1 MIQLTDK
8 HKLLKHFKS
17 NQLNKS
23 LTMFEWS
30 NLPDTIPQV
39 ELEKMLQINGYAV
52 IAEYQGKLYAFQAG
66 FSGQDPYNQPTKA
79 IVNNPAL
86 KNNTTYTIGEDCIV
100 IKNDDMK
107 QGLNGIYE
115 YYGQRLI
122 ENQITMLM
130 TDYNLRM
137 PFTISSSDD
146 QTTQSAKMYLKKIID
161 GSLGVIGEQKLF
173 KALSVTPTNSKQTAT
188 FADLYGYQQFIIAQL
203 NNTIGLATNNNMK
216 RERLTTNEIEVNKNA
231 SYPLVDNMLKNRQ
244 QAVDAIN
251 EMFNTDVSVEYSSIW
266 RGINDNS
273 DNSISDNGNDE
284 NNSTVPNNDI
294 TIADNSNKAVNV
306 NDDPNGNSD
315 GNNSADGAN
324 QSTTGG
330 NEQPKETNQ
339 KSEQPADENVTTEPQ
354 ADNEPTEKTRET
366 SKEDVENEPENNDT
380 DNNDKPDGN
389 DENVSDKSSDDDT
402 PSNDDDVSNDET
414 TNDDENRSTLNDL
427 PEKKE
432 RDKK

>member
-8 HKLLKHFKS
+8 HKLLKQFKS

-30 NLPDTIPQV
+30 NLPETIPAV

-52 IAEYQGKLYAFQAG
+52 IAKYQGNLYAFQAG

-79 IVNNPAL
+79 LVNNPAL

-173 KALSVTPTNSKQTAT
+173 KALSVTPTNSKQTAS

-251 EMFNTDVSVEYSSIW
+251 EMFDVNVSVEYSSIW

-273 DNSISDNGNDE
+273 DNSISDNDNVITV
-284 NNSTVPNNDI
+284 NSD
-294 TIADNSNKAVNV
+294 KAVNA
-306 NDDPNGNSD
+306 DDEFNGNSD
-315 GNNSADGAN
+315 SDNTSNGVN
-324 QSTTGG
+324 QSTTGSD
-330 NEQPKETNQ
+330 EQPKETNK
-339 KSEQPADENVTTEPQ
+339 KSERPADENGTETPQ
-354 ADNEPTEKTRET
+354 PDNEPTKGTRET
-366 SKEDVENEPENNDT
+366 SKEKVDNEPENDDK
-380 DNNDKPDGN
+380 DNNDKSDSN
-389 DENVSDKSSDDDT
+389 DENVSDNTSDDDT
-402 PSNDDDVSNDET
+402 PSNDDDVSS
-414 TNDDENRSTLNDL
+414 DDEK
-427 PEKKE
+427 KKE

>member
-8 HKLLKHFKS
+8 HKMLKQFKS

-30 NLPDTIPQV
+30 NLPETIPQV

-52 IAEYQGKLYAFQAG
+52 IAKYQGNLYAFQAG

-79 IVNNPAL
+79 LVNNPAL
-86 KNNTTYTIGEDCIV
+86 KNNTTYTIGENCIV

-203 NNTIGLATNNNMK
+203 NNAIGLATNNNMK

-244 QAVDAIN
+244 QAVEAIN
-251 EMFNTDVSVEYSSIW
+251 EMFDVDISVEYSSIW
-266 RGINDNS
+266 RGINDN
-273 DNSISDNGNDE
+273 
-284 NNSTVPNNDI
+284 
-294 TIADNSNKAVNV
+294 TIADNSDKAVNT
-306 NDDPNGNSD
+306 DELNGNSNSDNSTD
-315 GNNSADGAN
+315 GTN
-324 QSTTGG
+324 QSVISSD
-330 NEQPKETNQ
+330 EQPKETDQ
-339 KSEQPADENVTTEPQ
+339 ISEQPADENGTETPQ
-354 ADNEPTEKTRET
+354 TDNEPTKETRET
-366 SKEDVENEPENNDT
+366 SKEKVDNEPENDGK
-380 DNNDKPDGN
+380 DNNNQPDGN
-389 DENVSDKSSDDDT
+389 DENVSDNTSDDDT
-402 PSNDDDVSNDET
+402 PNNNDDVSSNDEK
-414 TNDDENRSTLNDL
+414 
-427 PEKKE
+427 KKE

>member
-8 HKLLKHFKS
+8 HKLLKQFKN

-30 NLPDTIPQV
+30 NLPDTIPAV

-107 QGLNGIYE
+107 QGLNGIYD

-244 QAVDAIN
+244 QAVAAIN
-251 EMFNTDVSVEYSSIW
+251 EMFNTDISVEYSSIW

-273 DNSISDNGNDE
+273 DNSISDNGND
-284 NNSTVPNNDI
+284 I
-294 TIADNSNKAVNV
+294 TIADNSNKAVNT
-306 NDDPNGNSD
+306 DELNGNSD
-315 GNNSADGAN
+315 SNNSADGTN
-324 QSTTGG
+324 QSPTGG
-330 NEQPKETNQ
+330 NEQPEETNK
-339 KSEQPADENVTTEPQ
+339 KSEQPADENGAEEPQ
-354 ADNEPTEKTRET
+354 PDNEPTEETRET
-366 SKEDVENEPENNDT
+366 TQEKVDNEPENNDT
-380 DNNDKPDGN
+380 DNNDRPDSN
-389 DENVSDKSSDDDT
+389 DENVSDNTSDDDT
-402 PSNDDDVSNDET
+402 PSNDDDVPDNEPS
-414 TNDDENRSTLNDL
+414 NDDEK
-427 PEKKE
+427 KKE

>member
-8 HKLLKHFKS
+8 HKLLKQFKS

-30 NLPDTIPQV
+30 NLPETIPAV

-52 IAEYQGKLYAFQAG
+52 IAEYQGNLYAFQAG

-79 IVNNPAL
+79 LVNNPAL

-188 FADLYGYQQFIIAQL
+188 FSDLYGYQQFIIAQL

-244 QAVDAIN
+244 QAVEAIN
-251 EMFNTDVSVEYSSIW
+251 KMFDVDISVEYSSIW

-273 DNSISDNGNDE
+273 DNSISDNGNNE
-284 NNSTVPNNDI
+284 NNGAVSDNDNATTV
-294 TIADNSNKAVNV
+294 NSDKAVNT
-306 NDDPNGNSD
+306 DDEFNGNSD
-315 GNNSADGAN
+315 SDNSSNGVN
-324 QSTTGG
+324 QSATGG
-330 NEQPKETNQ
+330 NEQPEETNK
-339 KSEQPADENVTTEPQ
+339 KSEQPADENGTEVPQ
-354 ADNEPTEKTRET
+354 PDNEPTKETREN
-366 SKEDVENEPENNDT
+366 SKEKVDNEPENDNK
-380 DNNDKPDGN
+380 DNNNQPDGN
-389 DENVSDKSSDDDT
+389 DENVSDNTSDDDT
-402 PSNDDDVSNDET
+402 PSNDDDVSS
-414 TNDDENRSTLNDL
+414 DDEK
-427 PEKKE
+427 KKE

>member
-8 HKLLKHFKS
+8 HKLLKQFKS

-23 LTMFEWS
+23 LAMFDWS
-30 NLPDTIPQV
+30 GLPETIPQV

-86 KNNTTYTIGEDCIV
+86 KNNTTYTIGKDCIV

-107 QGLNGIYE
+107 QGLNGVYE

-244 QAVDAIN
+244 QAVSAIN
-251 EMFNTDVSVEYSSIW
+251 QMFDTDISVEYSSIW

-273 DNSISDNGNDE
+273 DITDSVNSDDETDNTVSTND
-284 NNSTVPNNDI
+284 N
-294 TIADNSNKAVNV
+294 TIADNSDNSDKAVND
-306 NDDPNGNSD
+306 NEPSGNSD
-315 GNNSADGAN
+315 SNNSIGGVN

-330 NEQPKETNQ
+330 NEQSKETNQ
-339 KSEQPADENVTTEPQ
+339 KSEQPADENGAEKPQ
-354 ADNEPTEKTRET
+354 PDNEPTKETRET
-366 SKEDVENEPENNDT
+366 FKEKVDNEQKNYDK
-380 DNNDKPDGN
+380 DNNDKPDSV
-389 DENVSDKSSDDDT
+389 DENVSDNTSDDDT
-402 PSNDDDVSNDET
+402 PSNDDDVSND
-414 TNDDENRSTLNDL
+414 DEK
-427 PEKKE
+427 KKE

>member
-8 HKLLKHFKS
+8 HKLLKQFKS

-30 NLPDTIPQV
+30 NLPETIPAV

-52 IAEYQGKLYAFQAG
+52 IAEYQGNLYAFQAG

-79 IVNNPAL
+79 LVNNPAL

-188 FADLYGYQQFIIAQL
+188 FSDLYGYQQFIIAQL

-244 QAVDAIN
+244 QAVEAIN
-251 EMFNTDVSVEYSSIW
+251 EMFDVDISVEYSSIW

-273 DNSISDNGNDE
+273 DNTISDNGNNE
-284 NNSTVPNNDI
+284 NNGTVPNNDNA
-294 TIADNSNKAVNV
+294 TTVDSDKAVNT
-306 NDDPNGNSD
+306 DEFNGNSVSD
-315 GNNSADGAN
+315 NSSNGVN
-324 QSTTGG
+324 QSATGG
-330 NEQPKETNQ
+330 NEQPEETNK
-339 KSEQPADENVTTEPQ
+339 KSEQPADENGTGTPQ
-354 ADNEPTEKTRET
+354 PDNEPTKETRET
-366 SKEDVENEPENNDT
+366 SKEKVDNEPEND
-380 DNNDKPDGN
+380 DKDSNNQPDGN
-389 DENVSDKSSDDDT
+389 DENVSDNTSDDDT
-402 PSNDDDVSNDET
+402 PSNDDDVSTDEP
-414 TNDDENRSTLNDL
+414 TNDDEK
-427 PEKKE
+427 KKE

>member
-8 HKLLKHFKS
+8 HKLLKQFKS

-146 QTTQSAKMYLKKIID
+146 QTTQSAKIYLKKIID

-251 EMFNTDVSVEYSSIW
+251 EMFDVDISVEYSSIW
-266 RGINDNS
+266 RGINDNA
-273 DNSISDNGNDE
+273 
-284 NNSTVPNNDI
+284 
-294 TIADNSNKAVNV
+294 IADNSDKAVNT
-306 NDDPNGNSD
+306 DDDTNGNSD
-315 GNNSADGAN
+315 SDNFVDGVN

-330 NEQPKETNQ
+330 NEQPEETNQ
-339 KSEQPADENVTTEPQ
+339 KSEQPADENGAEAPQ
-354 ADNEPTEKTRET
+354 PDNEPTEETRET
-366 SKEDVENEPENNDT
+366 TQEDVENEPENNDT
-380 DNNDKPDGN
+380 DNNNKPDGN
-389 DENVSDKSSDDDT
+389 DENVSDNTSDDDT
-402 PSNDDDVSNDET
+402 PSNDDDVSNDEP
-414 TNDDENRSTLNDL
+414 TNDDEK
-427 PEKKE
+427 KKE

>member
-8 HKLLKHFKS
+8 HKLLKQFKN

-30 NLPDTIPQV
+30 NLPDTIPAV

-251 EMFNTDVSVEYSSIW
+251 KMFDADISVEYSSIW
-266 RGINDNS
+266 RGINDNAIT
-273 DNSISDNGNDE
+273 DND
-284 NNSTVPNNDI
+284 
-294 TIADNSNKAVNV
+294 KAVNV
-306 NDDPNGNSD
+306 NDELNGNSD
-315 GNNSADGAN
+315 SNNSADGAN
-324 QSTTGG
+324 QSVNSGD
-330 NEQPKETNQ
+330 EQPEETNK
-339 KSEQPADENVTTEPQ
+339 KSEQPADENGTEEPQ
-354 ADNEPTEKTRET
+354 PDNEPTEETRET
-366 SKEDVENEPENNDT
+366 TQEKVDNEPENNDT
-380 DNNDKPDGN
+380 DNNNRSDSN
-389 DENVSDKSSDDDT
+389 DENVSDNTSDDDT
-402 PSNDDDVSNDET
+402 PSNDDDVPDNEPS
-414 TNDDENRSTLNDL
+414 NDDEK
-427 PEKKE
+427 KKE

>member
-8 HKLLKHFKS
+8 HKLLKQFKS

-107 QGLNGIYE
+107 QGLKGIYE

-251 EMFNTDVSVEYSSIW
+251 EMFNTDISVEYSSIW
-266 RGINDNS
+266 RGINDNA
-273 DNSISDNGNDE
+273 DE
-284 NNSTVPNNDI
+284 
-294 TIADNSNKAVNV
+294 AVNT
-306 NDDPNGNSD
+306 DELNGNSD
-315 GNNSADGAN
+315 SNNSADGAN
-324 QSTTGG
+324 QSVTGG
-330 NEQPKETNQ
+330 DEQPEETNQ
-339 KSEQPADENVTTEPQ
+339 KSEQPADENVTTKPQ
-354 ADNEPTEKTRET
+354 ADNEPTEET
-366 SKEDVENEPENNDT
+366 SQEDVDNEPENNDT
-380 DNNDKPDGN
+380 DNNDKPDRN
-389 DENVSDKSSDDDT
+389 DENVSDNTSDDDT
-402 PSNDDDVSNDET
+402 PSNDDDVPDNEPS
-414 TNDDENRSTLNDL
+414 NDDEK
-427 PEKKE
+427 KKE

>member
-8 HKLLKHFKS
+8 HKLLKQFKN

-23 LTMFEWS
+23 LTMFEWY
-30 NLPDTIPQV
+30 NLPDTVPAV

-52 IAEYQGKLYAFQAG
+52 IAEYQGNLYAFQAG

-251 EMFNTDVSVEYSSIW
+251 KMFDADISVEYSSIW

-273 DNSISDNGNDE
+273 D
-284 NNSTVPNNDI
+284 
-294 TIADNSNKAVNV
+294 KAVNT
-306 NDDPNGNSD
+306 DDLNGNSD
-315 GNNSADGAN
+315 SNNSANGVN

-330 NEQPKETNQ
+330 DERPEETNQ
-339 KSEQPADENVTTEPQ
+339 KSEQPADENGVEKPQ
-354 ADNEPTEKTRET
+354 TDNEPTEETRET
-366 SKEDVENEPENNDT
+366 SQEKVDNEPENNDT
-380 DNNDKPDGN
+380 DNNNQSDSN
-389 DENVSDKSSDDDT
+389 DENVSDKPSDDDT
-402 PSNDDDVSNDET
+402 PSNDDDVPDNEPS
-414 TNDDENRSTLNDL
+414 NDDEK
-427 PEKKE
+427 KKE

>member
-8 HKLLKHFKS
+8 HKLLKQFKN

-107 QGLNGIYE
+107 QGLNGIYD

-188 FADLYGYQQFIIAQL
+188 FSDLYGYQQFIIAQL

-251 EMFNTDVSVEYSSIW
+251 KMFDADISVEYSSIW

-273 DNSISDNGNDE
+273 DNSVSDNGNDE
-284 NNSTVPNNDI
+284 NNVAVHNNDS
-294 TIADNSNKAVNV
+294 TIADDSNKAVNT
-306 NDDPNGNSD
+306 DELNGNSD
-315 GNNSADGAN
+315 STNSDDGTN

-330 NEQPKETNQ
+330 NEQPEETNK
-339 KSEQPADENVTTEPQ
+339 KSKQPADESTTTESQ
-354 ADNEPTEKTRET
+354 ADNEPTEENTQEKV
-366 SKEDVENEPENNDT
+366 DNEPENNDT
-380 DNNDKPDGN
+380 GNNDQPDGN
-389 DENVSDKSSDDDT
+389 DENVSDNTSDDDT
-402 PSNDDDVSNDET
+402 PSNDDDVSDNEPS
-414 TNDDENRSTLNDL
+414 NDDEK
-427 PEKKE
+427 KKE

>member
-8 HKLLKHFKS
+8 HKLLKQFKS

-30 NLPDTIPQV
+30 NLPDTIPAV

-273 DNSISDNGNDE
+273 DNS
-284 NNSTVPNNDI
+284 
-294 TIADNSNKAVNV
+294 NKAVNV
-306 NDDPNGNSD
+306 NDDPTGNSD
-315 GNNSADGAN
+315 GNNSADGDN
-324 QSTTGG
+324 QSVISGD
-330 NEQPKETNQ
+330 EQPKETNK
-339 KSEQPADENVTTEPQ
+339 KSEQPADENRTETPQ
-354 ADNEPTEKTRET
+354 PDNEPTEKTRET

-380 DNNDKPDGN
+380 DNNNKPDGN
-389 DENVSDKSSDDDT
+389 GENVSDNTSDDDT
-402 PSNDDDVSNDET
+402 PSNDDDVPDNEPS
-414 TNDDENRSTLNDL
+414 NDDEK
-427 PEKKE
+427 KKE

>member
-8 HKLLKHFKS
+8 HKLLKQFKS

-30 NLPDTIPQV
+30 NLPDTIPAV

-266 RGINDNS
+266 RGINDGS
-273 DNSISDNGNDE
+273 DNSISNNGNDE
-284 NNSTVPNNDI
+284 NNVAVPNNANAISD
-294 TIADNSNKAVNV
+294 TSDKAVNT
-306 NDDPNGNSD
+306 DELNGNSD
-315 GNNSADGAN
+315 GNNSADGDN
-324 QSTTGG
+324 QSVISGD
-330 NEQPKETNQ
+330 EQPEETNK
-339 KSEQPADENVTTEPQ
+339 KSEQPADENRTETPQ
-354 ADNEPTEKTRET
+354 PDNEPTKEARET

-380 DNNDKPDGN
+380 DNNNKPDSN
-389 DENVSDKSSDDDT
+389 DENVSDKSSDDGT
-402 PSNDDDVSNDET
+402 PSNDDDVPDNEPS
-414 TNDDENRSTLNDL
+414 NDDEK
-427 PEKKE
+427 KKE

>member
-8 HKLLKHFKS
+8 HKLLKQFKS

-30 NLPDTIPQV
+30 NLPDTIPAV

-107 QGLNGIYE
+107 QGLSGIYD

-251 EMFNTDVSVEYSSIW
+251 EMFNTDISVEYSSIW

-273 DNSISDNGNDE
+273 DSTISNNGNDE
-284 NNSTVPNNDI
+284 NNVAVPNNDI
-294 TIADNSNKAVNV
+294 TISDNSDKAVNID
-306 NDDPNGNSD
+306 DDPNGNIDS
-315 GNNSADGAN
+315 NNSADGAN
-324 QSTTGG
+324 QSVTGG
-330 NEQPKETNQ
+330 NEQPEETNQ
-339 KSEQPADENVTTEPQ
+339 KSEQPADENGAEAPQ
-354 ADNEPTEKTRET
+354 PDNEPTKEARET

-380 DNNDKPDGN
+380 DSNDKPDSV
-389 DENVSDKSSDDDT
+389 DENVSDNTSDDDT
-402 PSNDDDVSNDET
+402 PSNDDVSNDDET
-414 TNDDENRSTLNDL
+414 TNDDEK
-427 PEKKE
+427 KKE

>member
-8 HKLLKHFKS
+8 HKLLKQFKS
-17 NQLNKS
+17 NQMNKS

-39 ELEKMLQINGYAV
+39 ELEKMLQINGYTV

-86 KNNTTYTIGEDCIV
+86 KNNTTYTIGKDCIV

-266 RGINDNS
+266 RGINDTS
-273 DNSISDNGNDE
+273 DKAVSVNDE
-284 NNSTVPNNDI
+284 PT
-294 TIADNSNKAVNV
+294 
-306 NDDPNGNSD
+306 GNSD
-315 GNNSADGAN
+315 SGNSIDIAN

-330 NEQPKETNQ
+330 DEQSKETNQ
-339 KSEQPADENVTTEPQ
+339 KSEQPADENGAETPQ
-354 ADNEPTEKTRET
+354 PDNEPTKEARET
-366 SKEDVENEPENNDT
+366 SEEDVENEPENNDT

-389 DENVSDKSSDDDT
+389 DENVSDKSSDDGT
-402 PSNDDDVSNDET
+402 PSNDDDVPDNEPS
-414 TNDDENRSTLNDL
+414 NDDEK
-427 PEKKE
+427 KKE

>member
-8 HKLLKHFKS
+8 HKLLKQFKN

-30 NLPDTIPQV
+30 NLPDTIPAV

-251 EMFNTDVSVEYSSIW
+251 KMFDADISVEYSSIW
-266 RGINDNS
+266 RGINDNAIT
-273 DNSISDNGNDE
+273 DND
-284 NNSTVPNNDI
+284 
-294 TIADNSNKAVNV
+294 KAVNV
-306 NDDPNGNSD
+306 NDELNGNSD
-315 GNNSADGAN
+315 SNNSADGAN
-324 QSTTGG
+324 QSVNSGD
-330 NEQPKETNQ
+330 EQPEETNK
-339 KSEQPADENVTTEPQ
+339 KSEQPADENGTEEPQ
-354 ADNEPTEKTRET
+354 PDNEPTEETRET
-366 SKEDVENEPENNDT
+366 SQEKVDNEQENNDK
-380 DNNDKPDGN
+380 DNNDRPDSN
-389 DENVSDKSSDDDT
+389 DENVSDNTSDDDT
-402 PSNDDDVSNDET
+402 PSNDDDVPDNEPS
-414 TNDDENRSTLNDL
+414 NDDEK
-427 PEKKE
+427 KKE

>member
-8 HKLLKHFKS
+8 HKLLKQFKS

-52 IAEYQGKLYAFQAG
+52 IAKYQGKLYAFQAG

-79 IVNNPAL
+79 LVNNPAL
-86 KNNTTYTIGEDCIV
+86 NNNTTYTIGEDCIV

-107 QGLNGIYE
+107 QGLKGIYE

-161 GSLGVIGEQKLF
+161 GSLGIIGEQKLF
-173 KALSVTPTNSKQTAT
+173 KALSVQPTNSKQSDT

-244 QAVDAIN
+244 QAVAAIN
-251 EMFNTDVSVEYSSIW
+251 EMFDADISVEYSSIW

-273 DNSISDNGNDE
+273 DNSISDNGNNE
-284 NNSTVPNNDI
+284 NNGSVPNNDNAI
-294 TIADNSNKAVNV
+294 TVNSDKAVNT
-306 NDDPNGNSD
+306 DDELNGNRDSD
-315 GNNSADGAN
+315 NYSNGVN
-324 QSTTGG
+324 QSTTGD
-330 NEQPKETNQ
+330 NEQPEETNK
-339 KSEQPADENVTTEPQ
+339 KSEQPAVENGMEAPQ
-354 ADNEPTEKTRET
+354 PDNEPTKEKRET
-366 SKEDVENEPENNDT
+366 SKEKVDNEPENDDK
-380 DNNDKPDGN
+380 DNNNQPDGN
-389 DENVSDKSSDDDT
+389 DENVSDNTSDDT
-402 PSNDDDVSNDET
+402 PSNDDDVSNDEP
-414 TNDDENRSTLNDL
+414 TNDDEK
-427 PEKKE
+427 KKE

>member
-8 HKLLKHFKS
+8 HKLLKQFKS

-30 NLPDTIPQV
+30 NLPETIPAV

-188 FADLYGYQQFIIAQL
+188 FSDLYGYQQFIIAQL

-244 QAVDAIN
+244 QAVAAIN
-251 EMFNTDVSVEYSSIW
+251 EMFDVDISVEYSSIW

-273 DNSISDNGNDE
+273 DNSISDNGNNE
-284 NNSTVPNNDI
+284 NNGAVSDNDNATTVDS
-294 TIADNSNKAVNV
+294 DKAVNT
-306 NDDPNGNSD
+306 DDEFNGNSD
-315 GNNSADGAN
+315 SDNSSNGVN
-324 QSTTGG
+324 QSATGG
-330 NEQPKETNQ
+330 NEQPEETNK
-339 KSEQPADENVTTEPQ
+339 KSEQPADESGTEAPQ
-354 ADNEPTEKTRET
+354 PDNEPTKEKRET
-366 SKEDVENEPENNDT
+366 SQEKVDNEPENDNK
-380 DNNDKPDGN
+380 DNNNQPDGN
-389 DENVSDKSSDDDT
+389 DENVSDNTSDDDT
-402 PSNDDDVSNDET
+402 PSNDDDVSS
-414 TNDDENRSTLNDL
+414 DDEK
-427 PEKKE
+427 KKE

>member
-8 HKLLKHFKS
+8 HKMLKQFKS

-23 LTMFEWS
+23 LAMFEWS
-30 NLPDTIPQV
+30 NLPETIPAV

-52 IAEYQGKLYAFQAG
+52 IAEYQGNLYAFQAG

-79 IVNNPAL
+79 LVNNPAL

-173 KALSVTPTNSKQTAT
+173 KALSVTPTNSKQTAS

-244 QAVDAIN
+244 QAVEAIN
-251 EMFNTDVSVEYSSIW
+251 EMFDINISVEYSSIW

-284 NNSTVPNNDI
+284 NNGAVPDNDNVITV
-294 TIADNSNKAVNV
+294 NSDKAVNA
-306 NDDPNGNSD
+306 DDELSGNSD
-315 GNNSADGAN
+315 SDNSSNGVN

-330 NEQPKETNQ
+330 NEQPEETNK
-339 KSEQPADENVTTEPQ
+339 KSEQPADENGTEEPQ
-354 ADNEPTEKTRET
+354 PDNESTKETRET
-366 SKEDVENEPENNDT
+366 SKEKVDNEPENDDK
-380 DNNDKPDGN
+380 DNNDKSDSN
-389 DENVSDKSSDDDT
+389 DENVSDNTSDDDT
-402 PSNDDDVSNDET
+402 PSNDDDVSS
-414 TNDDENRSTLNDL
+414 DDEK
-427 PEKKE
+427 KKE

>member
-8 HKLLKHFKS
+8 HKMLKQFKS

-30 NLPDTIPQV
+30 NLPETIPAV

-251 EMFNTDVSVEYSSIW
+251 EMFDVDINVEYSSIW
-266 RGINDNS
+266 RGINDNVITVNS
-273 DNSISDNGNDE
+273 D
-284 NNSTVPNNDI
+284 
-294 TIADNSNKAVNV
+294 KAVNT
-306 NDDPNGNSD
+306 DEFNGNSD
-315 GNNSADGAN
+315 SDNSSNGVN
-324 QSTTGG
+324 QSVTGG
-330 NEQPKETNQ
+330 NEQPEETNK
-339 KSEQPADENVTTEPQ
+339 KSEQPADENGTEEPQ
-354 ADNEPTEKTRET
+354 PDNEPTKETRET
-366 SKEDVENEPENNDT
+366 SKEKVDNEPEND
-380 DNNDKPDGN
+380 DKGNNDKSDSN
-389 DENVSDKSSDDDT
+389 DENVSDNTSDDDT
-402 PSNDDDVSNDET
+402 PSNDDDVSND
-414 TNDDENRSTLNDL
+414 DEK
-427 PEKKE
+427 KKE

>member
-8 HKLLKHFKS
+8 HKLLKQFKN

-251 EMFNTDVSVEYSSIW
+251 EMFNTDISVEYSSIW
-266 RGINDNS
+266 RGINDDAIT
-273 DNSISDNGNDE
+273 DND
-284 NNSTVPNNDI
+284 
-294 TIADNSNKAVNV
+294 KAVNT
-306 NDDPNGNSD
+306 DELNGNSD
-315 GNNSADGAN
+315 SNNSADGTN
-324 QSTTGG
+324 QSSTGG
-330 NEQPKETNQ
+330 DEQPEETNK
-339 KSEQPADENVTTEPQ
+339 KSEQPADENNTTEPQ
-354 ADNEPTEKTRET
+354 SDNEPTEKN
-366 SKEDVENEPENNDT
+366 SQEDVDNEPENNDT
-380 DNNDKPDGN
+380 DNNKQPDSN
-389 DENVSDKSSDDDT
+389 DENVSDNTSDDDT
-402 PSNDDDVSNDET
+402 PSNDDDVPDNEPS
-414 TNDDENRSTLNDL
+414 NDDENRSTSNDD
-427 PEKKE
+427 EKKKE

>member
-8 HKLLKHFKS
+8 HKLLKQFKS

-23 LTMFEWS
+23 LTMFDWS
-30 NLPDTIPQV
+30 GLPETIPQV

-79 IVNNPAL
+79 LVNNPAL

-107 QGLNGIYE
+107 QGLNGVYE

-244 QAVDAIN
+244 QAVAAIN
-251 EMFNTDVSVEYSSIW
+251 QMFDTDISVKYSSIW

-273 DNSISDNGNDE
+273 DITDSVNSNDETDNTVSTNNTITDNSDNSD
-284 NNSTVPNNDI
+284 
-294 TIADNSNKAVNV
+294 KAVN
-306 NDDPNGNSD
+306 DDEPTGNSD
-315 GNNSADGAN
+315 SNNSIGGVN

-330 NEQPKETNQ
+330 NEQSKETNQ
-339 KSEQPADENVTTEPQ
+339 KSEQPADENGAEKPQ
-354 ADNEPTEKTRET
+354 PDNEPAKETRET
-366 SKEDVENEPENNDT
+366 SKEKVDNGQGNDDT
-380 DNNDKPDGN
+380 DNNDKPDSV
-389 DENVSDKSSDDDT
+389 DENVSDNTSDDDT
-402 PSNDDDVSNDET
+402 PSNDDDVSNGDE
-414 TNDDENRSTLNDL
+414 
-427 PEKKE
+427 KQKE

>member
-8 HKLLKHFKS
+8 HKLLKQFKS

-30 NLPDTIPQV
+30 NLPDTIPAV

-52 IAEYQGKLYAFQAG
+52 IAEYQGNLYAFQAG

-86 KNNTTYTIGEDCIV
+86 KNNTTYTIGKDCIV

-251 EMFNTDVSVEYSSIW
+251 KMFDVDISVEYSSIW
-266 RGINDNS
+266 RGINDNAVS
-273 DNSISDNGNDE
+273 DNSISDNGNNE
-284 NNSTVPNNDI
+284 NNVTVPTNAN
-294 TIADNSNKAVNV
+294 TIAVNSDKAVNV
-306 NDDPNGNSD
+306 NDDTNGNSD
-315 GNNSADGAN
+315 SNNSADGVN

-339 KSEQPADENVTTEPQ
+339 KSEQPADENGAEAPQ
-354 ADNEPTEKTRET
+354 PDNEPTKETRET
-366 SKEDVENEPENNDT
+366 SKEKINNEPENNDT
-380 DNNDKPDGN
+380 DNNDKPDSN
-389 DENVSDKSSDDDT
+389 DENVSDKPSDNDT
-402 PSNDDDVSNDET
+402 PSNDDDVPDNEPS
-414 TNDDENRSTLNDL
+414 NDDEK
-427 PEKKE
+427 KKE

>member
-8 HKLLKHFKS
+8 HKLLKQFKS

-86 KNNTTYTIGEDCIV
+86 KNNTTYTIGVDCIV

-251 EMFNTDVSVEYSSIW
+251 EMFDADIRVEYSSIW

-273 DNSISDNGNDE
+273 D
-284 NNSTVPNNDI
+284 
-294 TIADNSNKAVNV
+294 KAVNV

-315 GNNSADGAN
+315 SDISSNGVN
-324 QSTTGG
+324 QSVISGD
-330 NEQPKETNQ
+330 EQPEETNQ
-339 KSEQPADENVTTEPQ
+339 KSEQPADENGTEIPQ
-354 ADNEPTEKTRET
+354 PDNEPTEETRET
-366 SKEDVENEPENNDT
+366 TQEDVENEPENNDT
-380 DNNDKPDGN
+380 DNNDKPDSN
-389 DENVSDKSSDDDT
+389 DENVSDNTSDDDT
-402 PSNDDDVSNDET
+402 PSNDDDVSDDDETANDEK
-414 TNDDENRSTLNDL
+414 
-427 PEKKE
+427 KKE

>member
-8 HKLLKHFKS
+8 HKLLKQFKN

-30 NLPDTIPQV
+30 NLPDTIPAV

-203 NNTIGLATNNNMK
+203 NTTIGLATNNNMK

-251 EMFNTDVSVEYSSIW
+251 EMFNTDISVEYSSIW
-266 RGINDNS
+266 RGINDDS
-273 DNSISDNGNDE
+273 DNSISNNGNDE
-284 NNSTVPNNDI
+284 NNVAVHNNGV
-294 TIADNSNKAVNV
+294 TIADNSNKAVNT
-306 NDDPNGNSD
+306 DELNGNSD
-315 GNNSADGAN
+315 SNNSADGTN
-324 QSTTGG
+324 KSTTGG
-330 NEQPKETNQ
+330 DEQPEETNK
-339 KSEQPADENVTTEPQ
+339 KSEQPADENNTTEPQ
-354 ADNEPTEKTRET
+354 SDNEPTEKN
-366 SKEDVENEPENNDT
+366 SQEDVDNEQENDDT
-380 DNNDKPDGN
+380 DNNNRSDNN
-389 DENVSDKSSDDDT
+389 DENVSDKSSDDST
-402 PSNDDDVSNDET
+402 PSNDDDVPDNEPS
-414 TNDDENRSTLNDL
+414 NDDENRSTSNDN
-427 PEKKE
+427 EKKKE

>member
-8 HKLLKHFKS
+8 HKLLKQFKS

-30 NLPDTIPQV
+30 NLPDTIPAV

-251 EMFNTDVSVEYSSIW
+251 EMFDADISVEYSSIW
-266 RGINDNS
+266 RGINDTS
-273 DNSISDNGNDE
+273 D
-284 NNSTVPNNDI
+284 
-294 TIADNSNKAVNV
+294 KAVNTYEL
-306 NDDPNGNSD
+306 NGNSD
-315 GNNSADGAN
+315 SNNSADGVN
-324 QSTTGG
+324 QSVTGG
-330 NEQPKETNQ
+330 DEQPEETNQ
-339 KSEQPADENVTTEPQ
+339 KSEQPADENGAEAPQ
-354 ADNEPTEKTRET
+354 PDNEPTKEARET

-380 DNNDKPDGN
+380 DNNDKPDSN
-389 DENVSDKSSDDDT
+389 DENVSDKPSDDDT
-402 PSNDDDVSNDET
+402 PSNDNDVSNDET
-414 TNDDENRSTLNDL
+414 TNDDENRSTSNDL
-427 PEKKE
+427 TKKKE

>member
-8 HKLLKHFKS
+8 HKLLKQFKS

-39 ELEKMLQINGYAV
+39 ELEKMLQLNGYAV

-251 EMFNTDVSVEYSSIW
+251 EMFNTDISVEYSSIW
-266 RGINDNS
+266 RGINANA
-273 DNSISDNGNDE
+273 ISDN
-284 NNSTVPNNDI
+284 
-294 TIADNSNKAVNV
+294 ADKAVNT
-306 NDDPNGNSD
+306 DELNGNSD
-315 GNNSADGAN
+315 SNNSADGAN
-324 QSTTGG
+324 QSVISGD
-330 NEQPKETNQ
+330 EQPEETNK

-354 ADNEPTEKTRET
+354 ADNEPTEET
-366 SKEDVENEPENNDT
+366 TQEDVDNEPKNNDT
-380 DNNDKPDGN
+380 DNNDEPDGN
-389 DENVSDKSSDDDT
+389 VENVSDNTSDDDT
-402 PSNDDDVSNDET
+402 PSNDDDVSNDDET
-414 TNDDENRSTLNDL
+414 TNDDEK
-427 PEKKE
+427 KKE
-432 RDKK
+432 RDTK

>member
-8 HKLLKHFKS
+8 HKLLKQFKS

-30 NLPDTIPQV
+30 NLPETIPQV
-39 ELEKMLQINGYAV
+39 ELEKMLQINGYVV

-188 FADLYGYQQFIIAQL
+188 FSDLYGYQQFIIAQL

-244 QAVDAIN
+244 QAVAAIN
-251 EMFNTDVSVEYSSIW
+251 KMFDTDISVEYSSIW

-273 DNSISDNGNDE
+273 DNSISDNAITV
-284 NNSTVPNNDI
+284 NSD
-294 TIADNSNKAVNV
+294 KAVNT
-306 NDDPNGNSD
+306 DDELNGNSD
-315 GNNSADGAN
+315 SDNSSNGVN

-330 NEQPKETNQ
+330 DEQSKETNQ
-339 KSEQPADENVTTEPQ
+339 KSEQPADENGTEKPQ
-354 ADNEPTEKTRET
+354 PDNEPTKETRET
-366 SKEDVENEPENNDT
+366 SKEKVDNEQGNDDK
-380 DNNDKPDGN
+380 DNNDKPDSV
-389 DENVSDKSSDDDT
+389 DENVSDNTSDDDT
-402 PSNDDDVSNDET
+402 PSNDDDVSND
-414 TNDDENRSTLNDL
+414 DEK
-427 PEKKE
+427 KKE